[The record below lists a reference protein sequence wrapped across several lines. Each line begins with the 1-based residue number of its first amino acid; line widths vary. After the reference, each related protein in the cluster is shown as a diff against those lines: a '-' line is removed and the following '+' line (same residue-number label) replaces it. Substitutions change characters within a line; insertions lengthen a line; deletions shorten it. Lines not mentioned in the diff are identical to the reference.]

1 MGRVGRP
8 GQTMSATRFAE
19 LSGVSRE
26 RLRTWER
33 RFGFPVPERV
43 QGGRRRYRRDDV
55 GRVVAVRRAA
65 EDGTP
70 LAVAIAR
77 AAVAD
82 VPAPPA
88 PAFEAAVE
96 LAPVPVALVSGPE
109 PLRLEYAN
117 AALRELGGTPADGAV
132 LASLEGHPAGDL
144 LRDHF
149 ARSLAPAEVEHP
161 AWHDARCTDRSLVYR
176 LPAGSAERPVVAVVG
191 VGTRGEREARREL
204 ARRDAELGALRARAE
219 RHDRWLDALAT
230 LADTFM
236 YEPGPDVVQES
247 LDVLIRQTR
256 AADAALATYLSGR
269 LALRG
274 SRRGVLNARTLT
286 VAAHPDLGRA
296 LRDAQGIWLD
306 ATAAH
311 VIGLP
316 PGLHASGV
324 PIAVAGEVL
333 GLLLMVFDEVEPH
346 DEDNRRLLA
355 SISSG
360 VAFAVL
366 RDRLARELRAAV
378 SPAARSGRRAAGG
391 RSTA

>member
-1 MGRVGRP
+1 
-8 GQTMSATRFAE
+8 
-19 LSGVSRE
+19 
-26 RLRTWER
+26 
-33 RFGFPVPERV
+33 
-43 QGGRRRYRRDDV
+43 
-55 GRVVAVRRAA
+55 
-65 EDGTP
+65 
-70 LAVAIAR
+70 
-77 AAVAD
+77 
-82 VPAPPA
+82 
-88 PAFEAAVE
+88 
-96 LAPVPVALVSGPE
+96 
-109 PLRLEYAN
+109 
-117 AALRELGGTPADGAV
+117 
-132 LASLEGHPAGDL
+132 
-144 LRDHF
+144 
-149 ARSLAPAEVEHP
+149 
-161 AWHDARCTDRSLVYR
+161 
-176 LPAGSAERPVVAVVG
+176 VVAVVG
-191 VGTRGEREARREL
+191 FGTRSERDVRSRLAELEAEL
-204 ARRDAELGALRARAE
+204 AALRARAE

-236 YEPGPDVVQES
+236 HDTGPDVVHES

-256 AADAALATYLSGR
+256 ATDAALATYVGGR

-346 DEDNRRLLA
+346 DADNRRLLA